1 MRSPDPIGPHTVEIT
16 AAFVTPAGMFR
27 VSFAWA
33 GEGYDPA
40 ARMTIA
46 QVVAIEGPDRPATTV
61 PLKTFHGD
69 RLANATAWLKRY
81 GLALPPILAAKLALH
96 LDPAGREALLKDQ
109 RDWRI
114 YQKLTRMNS
123 TKVAASE
130 ARLGIELTGRQVRNI
145 GEAFAKANDLP
156 WPPRGRGRPKK
167 EQDPTA
173 E

>member
-1 MRSPDPIGPHTVEIT
+1 MPPPEPTGPHTLEIT
-16 AAFVTPAGMFR
+16 AAYVTPAGTFR

-40 ARMTIA
+40 ARLAIA
-46 QVVAIEGPDRPATTV
+46 QVVAIEGPDGPTATV
-61 PLKTFHGD
+61 PLKTFHG
-69 RLANATAWLKRY
+69 RGLANAPAMLRRY
-81 GLALPPILAAKLALH
+81 GLALPQLLAGKLALH
-96 LDPAGREALLKDQ
+96 LDPSGREALLRDQ

-114 YQKLTRMNS
+114 YRKLTRMNS

-145 GEAFAKANDLP
+145 GEAFAKANGLP
-156 WPPRGRGRPKK
+156 WPPRGKGRPKK